1 MKSKL
6 VNILLIFIA
15 ACLLVGVSRSVEGI
29 SEKKRRKE
37 IMYLPS
43 SDAVKLISLGYRNI
57 VSDLLWFKTVQYYG
71 GYRLGENSLRFFR
84 HLSDVITDLD
94 PQFIFAY
101 QLSAIILAQD
111 LGELDEGIEILKKG
125 IENNPDNWWLAFEA
139 GFLYYLDGRDYKESE
154 RYFRLASTIPGAN
167 ARATRFAASAAAKG
181 GDVKASI
188 EMWKRLADSSDDPF
202 MADLAEGYIEKLEK
216 ELSEKEK
223 N

>member
-1 MKSKL
+1 MKRKL
-6 VNILLIFIA
+6 TNILLIFIA
-15 ACLLVGVSRSVEGI
+15 AGLLVGVSKSVEGI
-29 SEKKRRKE
+29 SDNKRKKE

-43 SDAVKLISLGYRNI
+43 SDAFKIVSFGYRNI
-57 VSDLLWFKTVQYYG
+57 VSDILWFKTVQYYG
-71 GYRLGENSLRFFR
+71 GYRLGENSLSLFQ

-111 LGELDEGIEILKKG
+111 LGELKEGIEILKKG
-125 IENNPDNWWLAFEA
+125 IENNPLNWRLAFEA
-139 GFLYYLDGRDYKESE
+139 GFLYYLDGSDYKESE
-154 RYFRLASTIPGAN
+154 RYFKLASTIPGAN

-181 GDVKASI
+181 GDIKASI
-188 EMWKRLADSSDDPF
+188 EMWKSLADSSDDPF

-223 N
+223 H